1 MGLRT
6 PIGRT
11 AFQFWSFPIKQ
22 TEFLIWLA
30 KNDPKKLIYYLALAE
45 GGNLTLQELL
55 NIDLS
60 NALGVGM
67 NWGEALNAIKAVPE
81 GDWRKVWRHTR
92 LSYKKGGGLLPSG
105 PGPTATGVYNVIDKL
120 GEGKG
125 WEQFK
130 KELTP
135 VQLKR
140 FGKFYQSLTGE
151 KRGKL
156 YPVYDSKD
164 HLMYH
169 VTTPELVMRTFGP
182 RPARESKEFDDWQ
195 KANLLEEERVEV
207 LKDIVNAI
215 IDDNKEKANKLINKY
230 QIVPTAEQIENEI
243 LKRKLTYKERKT
255 TIGKREEYQYQ
266 REGEIYGF

>member
-1 MGLRT
+1 M
-6 PIGRT
+6 
-11 AFQFWSFPIKQ
+11 
-22 TEFLIWLA
+22 E
-30 KNDPKKLIYYLALAE
+30 N
-45 GGNLTLQELL
+45 
-55 NIDLS
+55 
-60 NALGVGM
+60 
-67 NWGEALNAIKAVPE
+67 
-81 GDWRKVWRHTR
+81 TR

-105 PGPTATGVYNVIDKL
+105 LGPTATGAYNVIDKL

-135 VQLKR
+135 IQLKR

-195 KANLLEEERVEV
+195 KAKLLEEERVEV
-207 LKDIVNAI
+207 LTDITDAI
-215 IDDNKEKANKLINKY
+215 IDENKDKANKLIDKY
-230 QIVPTAEQIENEI
+230 QIVPTTEQIEAEI
-243 LKRKLTYKERKT
+243 LRRKLTYKERKAMKG
-255 TIGKREEYQYQ
+255 IGKKEEYQYQ
-266 REGEIYGF
+266 REEEIYGY